1 MKKTKDFQIRIID
14 GIKKYGR
21 LTRID
26 RWARVATE
34 SKEATAESAESEP
47 WPNWD
52 APGRKGYD
60 VVVVVV
66 AELLAAAAVGDDDVV
81 D

>member
-1 MKKTKDFQIRIID
+1 M
-14 GIKKYGR
+14 
-21 LTRID
+21 
-26 RWARVATE
+26 ATE

-66 AELLAAAAVGDDDVV
+66 AELLAVVGDDDVV

>member
-1 MKKTKDFQIRIID
+1 MKKTKDFEKSASSTEL
-14 GIKKYGR
+14 KKYGR

-66 AELLAAAAVGDDDVV
+66 AELLAVVDDDDVV

>member
-1 MKKTKDFQIRIID
+1 M
-14 GIKKYGR
+14 
-21 LTRID
+21 
-26 RWARVATE
+26 ATE

-60 VVVVVV
+60 VVVV
-66 AELLAAAAVGDDDVV
+66 AELLAVVDDDDVV

>member
-1 MKKTKDFQIRIID
+1 MKKDKRFLISASSTEL
-14 GIKKYGR
+14 KKYGR

-66 AELLAAAAVGDDDVV
+66 AELLAVVVDDDDVV